1 MSFIKLE
8 ADEVAVHI
16 EAGGT
21 NEELVRGWAEATLRF
36 EDLLRRRGEKLPG
49 EMLRAVLA
57 DVEKKRGK
65 N

>member
-49 EMLRAVLA
+49 EMLRAVLT

>member
-21 NEELVRGWAEATLRF
+21 NEELIRGWAEATLRF

-49 EMLRAVLA
+49 EMLRTVLA

-65 N
+65 I